1 MHLLICNSNMFIPI
15 VLTTVLNN
23 SDQRYLIGLLRPD
36 LFTVVHERFMT
47 DTAMY
52 ADILLPAAFSVEQT
66 DVYTAYGYC
75 TFGTARKIIEPAGQ
89 SKSNWNT
96 FCLLAQAMG
105 YEEAYFKKTEEE
117 MFEELLAHPMEGLSC
132 ISEEEWRILREGE
145 QTDKQPM
152 LYQLK

>member
-1 MHLLICNSNMFIPI
+1 MASVCCQKGIME
-15 VLTTVLNN
+15 
-23 SDQRYLIGLLRPD
+23 GLLRPD

-145 QTDKQPM
+145 P
-152 LYQLK
+152 YPQLCRPWKIQDAFR

>member
-1 MHLLICNSNMFIPI
+1 M
-15 VLTTVLNN
+15 
-23 SDQRYLIGLLRPD
+23 RPD

-105 YEEAYFKKTEEE
+105 YEEEYFKRSEEE
-117 MFEELLAHPMEGLSC
+117 MVEKLLEEPGPGLGHVSG
-132 ISEEEWRILREGE
+132 EEW
-145 QTDKQPM
+145 
-152 LYQLK
+152 